1 MLYLRNME
9 TNEPTLVY
17 LEEAPARTVVESCSG
32 ERYIRTH
39 QGGWISSEGRRV
51 SSDYLQA
58 ARLST
63 VGVGGLNRPPVGGS
77 PGGGSFKRL
86 SGAPEAFNRLAR
98 GVGWARAC

>member
-51 SSDYLQA
+51 SSDYLEDCA
-58 ARLST
+58 DAVLPVKRRGYMELGMT
-63 VGVGGLNRPPVGGS
+63 VSV
-77 PGGGSFKRL
+77 
-86 SGAPEAFNRLAR
+86 R
-98 GVGWARAC
+98 G